1 MLGGIGGKPTSG
13 LSPTAAAFANA
24 GLIHS
29 LDFDDVHDGA
39 HLHPT
44 TVVLPAVLAV
54 ADLIGSDDSERLS
67 DNSKLVICVFNTNT
81 NVINQ
86 ELFLAS
92 IGMLNCQTFAAVFI
106 V

>member
-1 MLGGIGGKPTSG
+1 MKLRNFNVYFFSFSYEVKFFKRS
-13 LSPTAAAFANA
+13 AR
-24 GLIHS
+24 LIYYIVS
-29 LDFDDVHDGA
+29 LF
-39 HLHPT
+39 
-44 TVVLPAVLAV
+44 VL
-54 ADLIGSDDSERLS
+54 RTKNNKHNNS

-106 V
+106 VLAAYSS